1 MALSVSQL
9 AGRAGISSDTVRYYG
24 RLGLLPETGRTKA
37 GHRYYDEAALDRLR
51 FIKGA
56 QWFDLRLEDIREM
69 LAVLDSEACAC
80 GHTRDV
86 LLRRI
91 ALIDE
96 QQARLVEIR
105 AALWRLVGDDP
116 AGTSPING
124 HACRRSDSMTDI
136 LTTARPAADG
146 ESATPCGCCI
156 PPPLIDRDEEVRE
169 LQARKEAVER
179 RLAGFREDPRS

>member
-1 MALSVSQL
+1 MTLSVSQL

-56 QWFDLRLEDIREM
+56 QWFDLRLEDIRE
-69 LAVLDSEACAC
+69 LLSVLDSEACAC
-80 GHTRDV
+80 RQTREV

-96 QQARLVEIR
+96 QRARLEEIR
-105 AALWRLVGDDP
+105 AALCRLVGDDP
-116 AGTSPING
+116 AATSDING
-124 HACRRSDSMTDI
+124 QACRRSENMTDI
-136 LTTARPAADG
+136 LTTESPAAG
-146 ESATPCGCCI
+146 TESPTPCGCCI
-156 PPPLIDRDEEVRE
+156 PPPLMDADEEVRE
-169 LQARKEAVER
+169 LQARKAAVER
-179 RLAGFREDPRS
+179 RLAGFLEEPRP

>member
-9 AGRAGISSDTVRYYG
+9 AGQAGISSDTVRYYG
-24 RLGLLPETGRTKA
+24 RLGLLPETGRTNA

-56 QWFDLRLEDIREM
+56 QWFDLRLEDIRDL
-69 LAVLDSEACAC
+69 LAVLDTEACAC
-80 GHTRDV
+80 GHTREV

-96 QQARLVEIR
+96 QRARLDEIR
-105 AALWRLVGDDP
+105 AALCRLVGDGP
-116 AGTSPING
+116 AGTSPANG
-124 HACRRSDSMTDI
+124 HACRRSDNMTDTLI
-136 LTTARPAADG
+136 TAPSAADV
-146 ESATPCGCCI
+146 EDVAVCGCCI
-156 PPPLIDRDEEVRE
+156 PPPLMDVDEEVRE

-179 RLAGFREDPRS
+179 RLAGFRDESRP